1 MYIYEGREISH
12 PIYIH
17 FLCGNKYNP
26 KNDND
31 KREIL
36 KKYIDSINNNYALIL
51 EKLFEIKDY
60 KPLGF
65 KDLEEVELMASHY
78 ARSIIILHETV
89 STAAEIALF
98 GSKEELKN
106 KILVVYAPS
115 KKINTDSVGNFIKFA
130 FFDEGKIIN
139 SEYNFYTKLHKYKKI
154 AFYKTFFK
162 DNEIKKDFK
171 KILNDFWQKI
181 PNVFNISLT
190 KENRFYY
197 KDNTY
202 SIDKKNNEINVKL
215 NYEFI
220 LSMLISIFLNNDL
233 IKDKRNI
240 ETVVQKVCILYQD
253 ILKNTISKI
262 EVIDLKDYKIHIKTV
277 DNKDINLPIKF
288 CIYILI
294 KSGLINIKNDSI
306 SITNDFKKVCNEYK
320 NLIVKKIEPKF
331 FEVNNDE

>member
-1 MYIYEGREISH
+1 MYIYKGKEILH

-26 KNDND
+26 EHNND

-36 KKYIDSINNNYALIL
+36 KNYIDSIDNNYALIL
-51 EKLFEIKDY
+51 EKLFEIEEY
-60 KPLGF
+60 KLLGF

-98 GSKEELKN
+98 GSKNELKN

-115 KKINTDSVGNFIKFA
+115 KKIETDNIGNFIKFA

-139 SEYNFYTKLHKYKKI
+139 SEYNFYTKLYKYKNI

-162 DNEIKKDFK
+162 DNKINDDFK
-171 KILNDFWQKI
+171 KIIIDFWKKA
-181 PNVFNISLT
+181 PNVFYIPLT
-190 KENRFYY
+190 KENTLYC

-202 SIDKKNNEINVKL
+202 SIDEKNKDVKLKL

-220 LSMLISIFLNNDL
+220 LSLLISIFLNNSL
-233 IKDKRNI
+233 VKDKRNI
-240 ETVVQKVCILYQD
+240 EFIVQKVCGLYQD
-253 ILKNTISKI
+253 ILKNTISNI
-262 EVIDLKDYKIHIKTV
+262 EIKNLNDYKIHIKTI

-288 CIYILI
+288 CIYILV
-294 KSGLINIKNDSI
+294 KSELINIKGNNI
-306 SITNDFKKVCNEYK
+306 SITNDFKKACNEYK
-320 NLIVKKIEPKF
+320 DLIVKKNDPDF
-331 FEVNNDE
+331 FEVNKDE